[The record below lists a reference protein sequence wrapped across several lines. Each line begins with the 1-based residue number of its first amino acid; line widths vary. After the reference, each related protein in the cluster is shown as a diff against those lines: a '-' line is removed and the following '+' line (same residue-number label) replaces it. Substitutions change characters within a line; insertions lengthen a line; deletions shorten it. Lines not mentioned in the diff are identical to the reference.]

1 MQLSICIPTFN
12 RIDHLDNCINSILIS
27 ANYVKDFDFEVCI
40 SDNFSSDDVE
50 IVINK
55 YKNLLNIKFQKN
67 PKNLGFALNAIKTI
81 SMAQGDYA
89 WLIGN
94 DDLLLPETLKKIKEL
109 FISNQDVEYFFIN
122 SYFLNS
128 KVLENFEKPLDTRKL
143 NLNNLKT
150 ISLITNDKKGL
161 FWDVIDP
168 KVSWDFLIGIY
179 LSIFK
184 KDKWLQNINILN
196 EADLNDVRPWST
208 FDNTCIHPKILAKT
222 FNNSKSYINSNP
234 LSINLIGEREW
245 FDFYEFIEIVRIP
258 EILDFYRT
266 QGMPI
271 KKYLYC
277 KNFSLR
283 NFSNYFAKIIIGGKK
298 RGLHYVDFKKH
309 FFKNLLYPNV
319 YMSFFYFLTRSINKL
334 YKILRRHVLEAS
346 SN

>member
-179 LSIFK
+179 FQLF
-184 KDKWLQNINILN
+184 
-196 EADLNDVRPWST
+196 
-208 FDNTCIHPKILAKT
+208 
-222 FNNSKSYINSNP
+222 
-234 LSINLIGEREW
+234 
-245 FDFYEFIEIVRIP
+245 
-258 EILDFYRT
+258 
-266 QGMPI
+266 
-271 KKYLYC
+271 
-277 KNFSLR
+277 
-283 NFSNYFAKIIIGGKK
+283 
-298 RGLHYVDFKKH
+298 
-309 FFKNLLYPNV
+309 
-319 YMSFFYFLTRSINKL
+319 
-334 YKILRRHVLEAS
+334 
-346 SN
+346 